1 MYFEKVRSALAK
13 QFEIDPETITAETN
27 LIDDLG
33 ADSLDVLQMLMLIED
48 TKGITIPDEDLADF
62 RTVGDVASY
71 LEQHA

>member
-1 MYFEKVRSALAK
+1 MFEYVCKILSDQLGLNAA
-13 QFEIDPETITAETN
+13 DITADSK
-27 LIDDLG
+27 LVDDLG

>member
-1 MYFEKVRSALAK
+1 MFEYVCTILAD
-13 QFEIDPETITAETN
+13 QLGLNAADITAESK
-27 LIDDLG
+27 LVDDLG

>member
-1 MYFEKVRSALAK
+1 MFEYVCKILAD
-13 QFEIDPETITAETN
+13 QLGLNAVDITAESK
-27 LIDDLG
+27 LVDDLG

>member
-1 MYFEKVRSALAK
+1 MFEYVCKILA
-13 QFEIDPETITAETN
+13 DRLGLNAADITAESK
-27 LIDDLG
+27 LVDDLG